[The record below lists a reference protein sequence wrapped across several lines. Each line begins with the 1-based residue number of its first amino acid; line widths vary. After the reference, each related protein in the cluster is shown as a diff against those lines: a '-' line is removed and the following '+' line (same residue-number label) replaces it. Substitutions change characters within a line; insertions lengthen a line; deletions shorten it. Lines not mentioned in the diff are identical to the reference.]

1 MAHTES
7 TTGEIV
13 NLMSV
18 DAQRVG
24 DILPYINFI
33 WSSPLEISL
42 ALYFL
47 YRTLGVSVFAGVGIM
62 VLLVPLN
69 IVVGKQVEKLQV
81 KQMRFKDERVKA
93 INEILSGIKVCSC
106 AYSPNVASKLHLE
119 KLISDFIPIGVEVI
133 CLGSIL

>member
-47 YRTLGVSVFAGVGIM
+47 YQTLGVSVFAGVAIM
-62 VLLVPLN
+62 VLLAPLN
-69 IVVGKQVEKLQV
+69 VVVGKQVEKLQV
-81 KQMRFKDERVKA
+81 KQMKFKDERVKA
-93 INEILSGIKVCSC
+93 IHEVLSGIKVRPPVYM
-106 AYSPNVASKLHLE
+106 ANKLQLQ
-119 KLISDFIPIGVEVI
+119 KLILTFNFLGVEVI
-133 CLGSIL
+133 CLGSTF